1 MPRDTYPTAP
11 AIAGR
16 HASDGALSLLAAAA
30 ATAAVVGA
38 LAGPAPVLRFLL
50 AAPLLEELVFRA
62 GLQEAL
68 LRRSAGRSDSA
79 ALAVNALT
87 ALAFAAAHAA
97 RQPAATAALTFLPAL
112 LIGALYQQ
120 QRRVLP
126 CIAVHALFNA
136 VWLLWV

>member
-1 MPRDTYPTAP
+1 MPLHTITTVP
-11 AIAGR
+11 ALAGR

-30 ATAAVVGA
+30 AAAAVVGA
-38 LAGPAPVLRFLL
+38 LAGPAPVLWFLL
-50 AAPLLEELVFRA
+50 AAPILEELVFRA

-68 LRRSAGRSDSA
+68 LRRGAWP

-97 RQPAATAALTFLPAL
+97 RQPAAAAALTLLPAL
-112 LIGALYQQ
+112 LIGALYQH

-126 CIAVHALFNA
+126 CIALHALFNA
-136 VWLLWV
+136 VWLLWA